1 MLLHRIDYQCKDPKL
16 YNIQQLITNKTH
28 MQSNKR
34 RYSSYRT
41 YKHQQLTL
49 NHSIKPTLTPT
60 TKPIQFKMDILNKLA
75 LLKIKINKNNQLNAL
90 RNDSRYLFDIIKGI
104 HTFILTIMIV
114 LGVII
119 AVGLMGIVV
128 HAKLF
133 INPVVVPFVVTLSL
147 AVMAVL
153 AFIVVAWI
161 LCPVVKYFNVCKI
174 IIVNAVN
181 SCLVAQHV
189 SSAPMHVMV
198 HVYLH
203 CPAVMTANVD
213 KFVKSFH
220 AVMVV
225 NLITF
230 VAVYHAVTM
239 TSVTSANVFKDVNFA
254 IALREAIVGTLT
266 VTAAIATVTVV
277 DAIAMVWVIV
287 AIC

>member
-1 MLLHRIDYQCKDPKL
+1 M
-16 YNIQQLITNKTH
+16 
-28 MQSNKR
+28 
-34 RYSSYRT
+34 

-49 NHSIKPTLTPT
+49 NHLIKPTLTPT
-60 TKPIQFKMDILNKLA
+60 IKPIQFKMDILNKLA
-75 LLKIKINKNNQLNAL
+75 LLQIKINKYNHANACQSV
-90 RNDSRYLFDIIKGI
+90 SRCLCAIIKVI

-114 LGVII
+114 RGAII

-128 HAKLF
+128 HAKIF
-133 INPVVVPFVVTLSL
+133 INAVVVRYVVTLSL
-147 AVMAVL
+147 AVMDVL
-153 AFIVVAWI
+153 DFIVVAWI

-189 SSAPMHVMV
+189 SSAPMPVMV

-203 CPAVMTANVD
+203 CPAVMAVNVD

-220 AVMVV
+220 VVMVV

-239 TSVTSANVFKDVNFA
+239 TSVTFANVFKDVNFA

-266 VTAAIATVTVV
+266 VTAAIVETLTVTVAIATVTVLDV
-277 DAIAMVWVIV
+277 IAMVWVIV